1 MVRRATG
8 GKSGFRVEKS
18 LALAMV
24 HPEHATVGTELEMA
38 ILGAR
43 HRVTVIP
50 DSPYDPENQRLR
62 TCLPTGLHTGIGTCR
77 RK

>member
-1 MVRRATG
+1 
-8 GKSGFRVEKS
+8 
-18 LALAMV
+18 MV

-50 DSPYDPENQRLR
+50 DSPYDPENERLR
-62 TCLPTGLHTGIGTCR
+62 I
-77 RK
+77 